1 MTSKEVRMFFR
12 SSRGLLSLLGFILA
26 VVGPVQAQ
34 DSTLA
39 PKLRALQGVAEVKVL
54 VPLKGFAESYELR
67 IRQPLDHQRA
77 DGPAFLQR
85 VYVSHRGADRPVVLE
100 TEGYAAMANHPTELA
115 GILKSNQIIVEHR
128 YFGRSRPDSLQW
140 EYLTLR
146 QSADDLHAVVQ
157 SLKSLYA
164 GKWVSTGTSK
174 GGQTTLVYRYFY
186 PYDVDAS
193 VPYVAPVP
201 LAQEDPRV
209 FTFLSTV
216 GDSACRARIKAFQ
229 LRMLRD
235 EAGHIRRLEEFAKT
249 TGMKFSISI
258 PVAYE
263 YAVLEYPFA
272 FWQYGTSACESI
284 PAPEAADSSAFDHLA
299 KVVGFYLFSDAGV
312 GYFGPFYYQAYTEL
326 GYYRYDITDF
336 RGLLK
341 TVKDATN
348 RIFVPAGASVTYHCE
363 SMQNL
368 NRWLQTKGDR
378 IIYLY
383 GETDTWTAC
392 AVQLTGQADALKFI
406 NKGGPHGSRIR
417 DLAPAQKELL
427 TAALERW
434 LSMTIER

>member
-1 MTSKEVRMFFR
+1 MTTQTVRTVFR
-12 SSRGLLSLLGFILA
+12 SSRHTLPLLGFLIVLF
-26 VVGPVQAQ
+26 VQARAQ

-39 PKLRALQGVAEVKVL
+39 PKLRALRGVTEVKVL
-54 VPLKGFAESYELR
+54 APLKGFAESYELR
-67 IRQPLDHQRA
+67 FRQPLNHQNA
-77 DGPAFLQR
+77 EGPAFLQR
-85 VYVSHRGADRPVVLE
+85 VYVSHRNADRPVVLE
-100 TEGYAAMANHPTELA
+100 TEGYAALANRPTELA
-115 GILKSNQIIVEHR
+115 GILKSNQVIVEHR

-140 EYLTLR
+140 EYLTLK
-146 QSADDLHAVVQ
+146 QSAEDLHAVVQ
-157 SLKSLYA
+157 SLKGLYR
-164 GKWVSTGTSK
+164 GKWVSTGASK
-174 GGQTTLVYRYFY
+174 GGQTTLVYRYWF
-186 PYDVDAS
+186 PDDVDAS

-209 FTFLSTV
+209 FTFLNTV
-216 GDSACRARIKAFQ
+216 GDSTCRARIKAYQ

-235 EAGHIRRLEEFAKT
+235 EAGHIRRLEDFSKT
-249 TGMKFSISI
+249 TGTKFSIGI
-258 PVAYE
+258 PMAYE

-272 FWQYGTSACESI
+272 FWQYGNSACENI
-284 PAPEAADSSAFDHLA
+284 PGPGASDSAAFDHLA

-312 GYFGPFYYQAYTEL
+312 GFFGPFYYQAYTEL

-341 TVKDATN
+341 TVRDATN

-417 DLAPAQKELL
+417 DLTPGQKEMLY
-427 TAALERW
+427 AALERW

>member
-1 MTSKEVRMFFR
+1 MPVSALQVVLRR
-12 SSRGLLSLLGFILA
+12 SRVLLLLLGCVPPLSGLLR
-26 VVGPVQAQ
+26 AQ
-34 DSTLA
+34 DSTLG

-54 VPLKGFAESYELR
+54 APLKGFAESYELR
-67 IRQPLDHQRA
+67 FRQPLDHQLP
-77 DGPAFLQR
+77 DGPAFHQR
-85 VYVSHRGADRPVVLE
+85 VYVSHRGAERPVVLE
-100 TEGYAAMANHPTELA
+100 TEGYAAMANRPTELA
-115 GILKSNQIIVEHR
+115 GILKSNQVIVEHR
-128 YFGRSRPDSLQW
+128 YFGRSRPDSLRW

-146 QSADDLHAVVQ
+146 QSADDLHAVVLA
-157 SLKSLYA
+157 LKSLYA
-164 GKWVSTGTSK
+164 GKWVSTGASK
-174 GGQTTLVYRYFY
+174 GGQTTLVYRSLY
-186 PYDVDAS
+186 PDDVTAS

-229 LRMLRD
+229 VRMLRD
-235 EAGHIRRLEEFAKT
+235 EAGHIRRLTDFAKT
-249 TGMKFSISI
+249 TGMKFSITI
-258 PVAYE
+258 PAAYE

-272 FWQYGTSACESI
+272 FWQYGASACENI
-284 PAPEAADSSAFDHLA
+284 PGPETPDTAAFVHLA

-336 RGLLK
+336 RELLK
-341 TVKDATN
+341 TVRDATN
-348 RIFVPAGASVTYHCE
+348 RIFVPAGASVTYRCE

-406 NKGGPHGSRIR
+406 NKGGPHGTRIR
-417 DLAPAQKELL
+417 DLAPAQKEALY
-427 TAALERW
+427 AALERW
-434 LSMTIER
+434 LSMSIER